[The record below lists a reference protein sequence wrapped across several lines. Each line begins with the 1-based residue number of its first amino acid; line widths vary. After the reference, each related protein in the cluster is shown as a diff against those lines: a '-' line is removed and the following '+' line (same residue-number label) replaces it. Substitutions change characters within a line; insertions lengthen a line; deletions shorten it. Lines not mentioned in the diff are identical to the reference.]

1 MDRCRLIP
9 SHVIRAMKN
18 DPRMGKSVMDEAA
31 GVMGP
36 AVPVASK
43 PNATYGMANFHG
55 IMIAACVLGISAFG
69 YTAAVRRIVTGRRRL
84 GRNHRA
90 FPCGEWIRNVIARV
104 DAPLLADSFARKI
117 SEQVSVL
124 EGLGMLGG
132 RMDVAVDMHL
142 IPRWDAKKTA
152 DLVRSKMKNSTTWF
166 ERYVTVQ
173 VVNAGSQITV
183 AAKRM
188 PALEDTAAFVDQ
200 VIFLC
205 GKGGVGIRTVL
216 LDREFFSVR
225 VIGVLDRAGVGY
237 LMPCTNTD
245 GVVTAIREFAAGRR
259 PAVSTHAIRRS
270 KNEYATYTMIITKRR
285 RRRSKKP
292 ASANPEDI
300 YIAFATNRPGINV
313 NRYARR
319 WMIETGYRMIENQR
333 VRTRSRTVAAR
344 LLCFLY
350 SMLVYNVWVITNAA
364 STGNRVYPRVTQ
376 TDLLLNALVDLLP
389 WELISGIPPDCQCRY
404 PYGYPY
410 GYPCNCHAAS
420 PSIMSS

>member
-1 MDRCRLIP
+1 MDRSRLIP
-9 SHVIRAMKN
+9 PRVIRAMKN
-18 DPRMGKSVMDEAA
+18 DPGMGNGIMDEAA

-36 AVPVASK
+36 AVPVARK
-43 PNATYGMANFHG
+43 PNAAYGMADFHR

-69 YTAAVRRIVTGRRRL
+69 YAAAVRRIVTDRRKL
-84 GRNHRA
+84 GRNHRV

-104 DAPLLADSFARKI
+104 DAPLLTDSFTRKI

-124 EGLGMLGG
+124 ENLGMLSG

-152 DLVRSKMKNSTTWF
+152 DLVRSKMKGGTTWF

-183 AAKRM
+183 AARRM
-188 PALEDTAAFVDQ
+188 PALEDSAAFVDQ
-200 VIFLC
+200 VISLC

-225 VIGVLDRAGVGY
+225 VIRVLEQAGVGY
-237 LMPCTNTD
+237 LMPCPNTD

-259 PAVSTHAIRRS
+259 PAVSTHVIRRS
-270 KNEYATYTMIITKRR
+270 KNEYAAYTMIITKRR
-285 RRRSKKP
+285 CRKSKKQT
-292 ASANPEDI
+292 SANPEDI

-350 SMLVYNVWVITNAA
+350 SMLVYNVWVIANAA

-389 WELISGIPPDCQCRY
+389 WELISGIPPDCQCS
-404 PYGYPY
+404 
-410 GYPCNCHAAS
+410 YPCGHPCGHPCSCHAAP